1 MRKPSSAVWVITAAS
16 LAYATLRYNVFK
28 GVAWADWP
36 VFILNKGLALA
47 SLLLLA
53 AWILGHRRSTD
64 ASEPALLAAASRLML
79 AHIGLSLAALSPV
92 YFPAFFA
99 DGRLTWQAG
108 TALAIGVAAAVAL
121 PVVSRPGRA
130 HRPGFAASA
139 SSRCGLPCGV
149 VRVSSW
155 FTPAAHRSRLRGL
168 GLIAFAAG
176 CHAAL
181 FGYSSWFTPAAWPG
195 SCRPSRSS
203 RLRQASSVPSP
214 PSTNA
219 CQSKTARS

>member
-1 MRKPSSAVWVITAAS
+1 
-16 LAYATLRYNVFK
+16 
-28 GVAWADWP
+28 
-36 VFILNKGLALA
+36 
-47 SLLLLA
+47 
-53 AWILGHRRSTD
+53 
-64 ASEPALLAAASRLML
+64 ML
-79 AHIGLSLAALSPV
+79 AHIGLSLVVLSPV
-92 YFPAFFA
+92 YFPAFFV

-121 PVVSRPGRA
+121 PVVSRPGR
-130 HRPGFAASA
+130 
-139 SSRCGLPCGV
+139 
-149 VRVSSW
+149 
-155 FTPAAHRSRLRGL
+155 AHRSRLRGL

-195 SCRPSRSS
+195 YLPPITLVSFAAG
-203 RLRQASSVPSP
+203 LIGASP

>member
-99 DGRLTWQAG
+99 DGRFTWQAG

-121 PVVSRPGRA
+121 PVASRPGHA
-130 HRPGFAASA
+130 H
-139 SSRCGLPCGV
+139 L
-149 VRVSSW
+149 
-155 FTPAAHRSRLRGL
+155 SRLRGL
-168 GLIAFAAG
+168 GLIACAAG

-181 FGYSSWFTPAAWPG
+181 FGYSSWFTPTAWPG
-195 SCRPSRSS
+195 RLLPITLISFAAGLVGLGAAWSGHAHPPSR
-203 RLRQASSVPSP
+203 R
-214 PSTNA
+214 
-219 CQSKTARS
+219 

>member
-47 SLLLLA
+47 SLLVLA

-79 AHIGLSLAALSPV
+79 GHIGLSLAALSPV

-130 HRPGFAASA
+130 HR
-139 SSRCGLPCGV
+139 
-149 VRVSSW
+149 
-155 FTPAAHRSRLRGL
+155 SRLRGL

-195 SCRPSRSS
+195 SLPPITLVSFAAGLIGAFAAFNERLSEQDRS
-203 RLRQASSVPSP
+203 
-214 PSTNA
+214 
-219 CQSKTARS
+219 

>member
-28 GVAWADWP
+28 GVAWTDWP

-79 AHIGLSLAALSPV
+79 GHIGLSLAALSPV

-130 HRPGFAASA
+130 HR
-139 SSRCGLPCGV
+139 
-149 VRVSSW
+149 
-155 FTPAAHRSRLRGL
+155 SRLRGL

-195 SCRPSRSS
+195 SLPPITLVSFAAGLAGIGAAWSGHAR
-203 RLRQASSVPSP
+203 P
-214 PSTNA
+214 PSG
-219 CQSKTARS
+219 R